1 MSFYRMI
8 ILELDIWIDG
18 SKEDLIDWKI
28 QYRLASCWQAVVKEL
43 EKS

>member
-1 MSFYRMI
+1 MI
-8 ILELDIWIDG
+8 ILELDIWIDRWIDG
-18 SKEDLIDWKI
+18 SKEDLIDWKV